1 MLVRLGVVACLFW
14 LHFAYATTL
23 KIINIVPFGSSSVK
37 ILFNQ
42 EVKKFKEVSLKN
54 FKSYLELEAILTIPK
69 KHYQFSKQSSIT
81 IAQFS
86 PKLARVVI
94 SHAPKMTYEVK
105 ILKDKL
111 YVSIVEKK
119 PLVRHQMA
127 PKPPKHHAL
136 KHPTP
141 KPAPKSIKKEAKEK
155 TPIKHAH
162 SKHAHSPLNER
173 SAKKEIPK
181 KEIPKK
187 EILKKEILKKE
198 ILKKEIPKKEI
209 LKKEI
214 PKKEILKKE
223 IPKKEIP
230 KKEILKKEI
239 LKKEILKKEI
249 LKKEIPKKEILK
261 KEIPKKEI
269 LKKEIPKKEIP
280 KKEILKKE
288 IPKKEILKKE
298 ILKKEILKKEIPKK
312 EILKKEIPK
321 KEAENESKNQVF
333 IAEKNDT
340 FIKTKRKKH
349 KKIVLDAGHGGKDCG
364 AMSANLVCEKD
375 IVLEVVKFLHKELKK
390 RGYSVLLTRD
400 KDIYIDLVG
409 RTELAN
415 RKSADLFIS
424 VHANSIPK
432 HSTSNAH
439 GIETYFLSTARSER
453 ARKVAEQENKD
464 DVNLMDYFSKSLLLN
479 SLNTQRLIVSNKLAI
494 DVQYGMLQSIRKNYP
509 DVVDGGVREG
519 PFWVLAGAL
528 MPSILIEIG
537 YNSHAIESKRIQ
549 SKPYQKILAKG
560 IADGIDSFFSKND

>member
-23 KIINIVPFGSSSVK
+23 KITNIVPFGSSSVK

-42 EVKKFKEVSLKN
+42 EIKKFKEVSLKN
-54 FKSYLELEAILTIPK
+54 FKSYLELEAVLTIPK
-69 KHYQFSKQSSIT
+69 KHYQFSKQSFIT

-86 PKLARVVI
+86 PKLVRVVI
-94 SHAPKMTYEVK
+94 GYAPKMTYEVK

-119 PLVRHQMA
+119 PLARHQMVL
-127 PKPPKHHAL
+127 KPPKHHAL
-136 KHPTP
+136 KHQAP

-162 SKHAHSPLNER
+162 SKHVHSPLNER

-181 KEIPKK
+181 KE
-187 EILKKEILKKE
+187 
-198 ILKKEIPKKEI
+198 
-209 LKKEI
+209 
-214 PKKEILKKE
+214 
-223 IPKKEIP
+223 
-230 KKEILKKEI
+230 
-239 LKKEILKKEI
+239 
-249 LKKEIPKKEILK
+249 
-261 KEIPKKEI
+261 
-269 LKKEIPKKEIP
+269 
-280 KKEILKKE
+280 
-288 IPKKEILKKE
+288 
-298 ILKKEILKKEIPKK
+298 
-312 EILKKEIPK
+312 
-321 KEAENESKNQVF
+321 AENESKNPIF

-464 DVNLMDYFSKSLLLN
+464 DVNLMDYFSKSLFLN

-494 DVQYGMLQSIRKNYP
+494 DVQYGMLQSVRKNYP

>member
-1 MLVRLGVVACLFW
+1 M
-14 LHFAYATTL
+14 HFAYATTL

-37 ILFNQ
+37 ISFNQ
-42 EVKKFKEVSLKN
+42 EIKKFKEVSLKN

-119 PLVRHQMA
+119 PLSRHQMA

-141 KPAPKSIKKEAKEK
+141 KPAPKSIKKEAKEIKEK
-155 TPIKHAH
+155 TPTKHAR
-162 SKHAHSPLNER
+162 SKHTHSQLNER

-187 EILKKEILKKE
+187 E
-198 ILKKEIPKKEI
+198 
-209 LKKEI
+209 
-214 PKKEILKKE
+214 
-223 IPKKEIP
+223 
-230 KKEILKKEI
+230 
-239 LKKEILKKEI
+239 
-249 LKKEIPKKEILK
+249 
-261 KEIPKKEI
+261 
-269 LKKEIPKKEIP
+269 
-280 KKEILKKE
+280 
-288 IPKKEILKKE
+288 
-298 ILKKEILKKEIPKK
+298 
-312 EILKKEIPK
+312 
-321 KEAENESKNQVF
+321 AENEGKNQVF
-333 IAEKNDT
+333 IAEKNDA

-400 KDIYIDLVG
+400 KDIYIDLVA

-415 RKSADLFIS
+415 KKSADLFIS

-432 HSTSNAH
+432 RSTSNAH

-464 DVNLMDYFSKSLLLN
+464 NVNLMDYFSKSLLLN

-494 DVQYGMLQSIRKNYP
+494 DVQYGMLQSVRKNYP

>member
-37 ILFNQ
+37 ISFNQ
-42 EVKKFKEVSLKN
+42 EIKKFKEVSLKN

-69 KHYQFSKQSSIT
+69 KHYQFSKQSFIT

-119 PLVRHQMA
+119 PLTRHQMVPKHQA

-136 KHPTP
+136 KHQAP
-141 KPAPKSIKKEAKEK
+141 KPAPKPIKKEAKEIKEK
-155 TPIKHAH
+155 TPTKHAQ
-162 SKHAHSPLNER
+162 SKHAHSQWNERSAKKEIPKKEIPTKHHALKHQAPKPAPKPIKKEAKEIKEKTPTKHAQSKHAHSQWNER

-187 EILKKEILKKE
+187 EI
-198 ILKKEIPKKEI
+198 
-209 LKKEI
+209 
-214 PKKEILKKE
+214 
-223 IPKKEIP
+223 
-230 KKEILKKEI
+230 
-239 LKKEILKKEI
+239 
-249 LKKEIPKKEILK
+249 
-261 KEIPKKEI
+261 
-269 LKKEIPKKEIP
+269 
-280 KKEILKKE
+280 
-288 IPKKEILKKE
+288 
-298 ILKKEILKKEIPKK
+298 
-312 EILKKEIPK
+312 PK
-321 KEAENESKNQVF
+321 KEAENEGKNQVF
-333 IAEKNDT
+333 IAEKNDA

-375 IVLEVVKFLHKELKK
+375 IVLEVVKFLHKELKR

-400 KDIYIDLVG
+400 KDIYIDLVA

-415 RKSADLFIS
+415 KKSADLFIS

-432 HSTSNAH
+432 RSTSNAH

-494 DVQYGMLQSIRKNYP
+494 DVQYGMLQSVRKNYP

>member
-37 ILFNQ
+37 ISFNQ
-42 EVKKFKEVSLKN
+42 EIKKFKEVSLKN
-54 FKSYLELEAILTIPK
+54 FKSYLELEAILTVPK
-69 KHYQFSKQSSIT
+69 KHYQFSKQSFIT
-81 IAQFS
+81 IAQFR

-119 PLVRHQMA
+119 PLIRHQMA

-141 KPAPKSIKKEAKEK
+141 KPAPKSIKKEAKEIKEK
-155 TPIKHAH
+155 TPTKHAR
-162 SKHAHSPLNER
+162 SKHAHSQLNER
-173 SAKKEIPK
+173 SA
-181 KEIPKK
+181 
-187 EILKKEILKKE
+187 
-198 ILKKEIPKKEI
+198 
-209 LKKEI
+209 
-214 PKKEILKKE
+214 
-223 IPKKEIP
+223 
-230 KKEILKKEI
+230 
-239 LKKEILKKEI
+239 
-249 LKKEIPKKEILK
+249 
-261 KEIPKKEI
+261 
-269 LKKEIPKKEIP
+269 
-280 KKEILKKE
+280 
-288 IPKKEILKKE
+288 
-298 ILKKEILKKEIPKK
+298 
-312 EILKKEIPK
+312 KKEIPK

-333 IAEKNDT
+333 IAEKNDA

-400 KDIYIDLVG
+400 KDIYIDLVA

-415 RKSADLFIS
+415 KKSADLFIS

-432 HSTSNAH
+432 RSTSNAH

-464 DVNLMDYFSKSLLLN
+464 NVNLMDYFSKSLLLN

>member
-1 MLVRLGVVACLFW
+1 MLVRLGVVTCLFW

-37 ILFNQ
+37 IVFNQ

-94 SHAPKMTYEVK
+94 SYAPKMTYEVK

-111 YVSIVEKK
+111 YVSVVEKK
-119 PLVRHQMA
+119 PLIRHKIA

-136 KHPTP
+136 KHQTPKPTP
-141 KPAPKSIKKEAKEK
+141 KPIKKEAKEAKEK

-173 SAKKEIPK
+173 ST
-181 KEIPKK
+181 
-187 EILKKEILKKE
+187 
-198 ILKKEIPKKEI
+198 
-209 LKKEI
+209 
-214 PKKEILKKE
+214 
-223 IPKKEIP
+223 
-230 KKEILKKEI
+230 
-239 LKKEILKKEI
+239 
-249 LKKEIPKKEILK
+249 
-261 KEIPKKEI
+261 
-269 LKKEIPKKEIP
+269 
-280 KKEILKKE
+280 
-288 IPKKEILKKE
+288 
-298 ILKKEILKKEIPKK
+298 
-312 EILKKEIPK
+312 KKEIPK

-494 DVQYGMLQSIRKNYP
+494 DVQYGMLQSVRKNYP

>member
-1 MLVRLGVVACLFW
+1 M
-14 LHFAYATTL
+14 HFAYATTL

-37 ILFNQ
+37 ISFNQ

-94 SHAPKMTYEVK
+94 SHAPKMTYEIK

-119 PLVRHQMA
+119 PLIRHQMA
-127 PKPPKHHAL
+127 PNPPKHHAL

-141 KPAPKSIKKEAKEK
+141 KPTPKSIKKEAKEK

-162 SKHAHSPLNER
+162 SKHAHSPLNKR
-173 SAKKEIPK
+173 SAKKEI
-181 KEIPKK
+181 
-187 EILKKEILKKE
+187 L
-198 ILKKEIPKKEI
+198 
-209 LKKEI
+209 
-214 PKKEILKKE
+214 
-223 IPKKEIP
+223 
-230 KKEILKKEI
+230 
-239 LKKEILKKEI
+239 
-249 LKKEIPKKEILK
+249 
-261 KEIPKKEI
+261 
-269 LKKEIPKKEIP
+269 
-280 KKEILKKE
+280 
-288 IPKKEILKKE
+288 
-298 ILKKEILKKEIPKK
+298 
-312 EILKKEIPK
+312 K

-400 KDIYIDLVG
+400 NDIYIDLVA

-415 RKSADLFIS
+415 KKSADLFIS

-432 HSTSNAH
+432 RSTSNAH

-494 DVQYGMLQSIRKNYP
+494 DVQYGMLQSVRKNYP

-537 YNSHAIESKRIQ
+537 YNSHAIESRRIQ

>member
-14 LHFAYATTL
+14 LHFACATTL

-37 ILFNQ
+37 ISFNQ
-42 EVKKFKEVSLKN
+42 EIKKFKEVSLKN

-136 KHPTP
+136 KHQALKHQVL
-141 KPAPKSIKKEAKEK
+141 KPAPKSIKKEAKEAK
-155 TPIKHAH
+155 EKMLTKHVH
-162 SKHAHSPLNER
+162 SKHVHSKHVHSQWNER
-173 SAKKEIPK
+173 SAKKEI
-181 KEIPKK
+181 
-187 EILKKEILKKE
+187 L
-198 ILKKEIPKKEI
+198 
-209 LKKEI
+209 
-214 PKKEILKKE
+214 
-223 IPKKEIP
+223 
-230 KKEILKKEI
+230 
-239 LKKEILKKEI
+239 
-249 LKKEIPKKEILK
+249 
-261 KEIPKKEI
+261 
-269 LKKEIPKKEIP
+269 
-280 KKEILKKE
+280 
-288 IPKKEILKKE
+288 
-298 ILKKEILKKEIPKK
+298 
-312 EILKKEIPK
+312 K
-321 KEAENESKNQVF
+321 KEAENEGKNQVF
-333 IAEKNDT
+333 IAEKNDA

-400 KDIYIDLVG
+400 KDIYIDLVA

-415 RKSADLFIS
+415 KKSADLFIS

-432 HSTSNAH
+432 RSTSNAH

-494 DVQYGMLQSIRKNYP
+494 DVQYGMLQSVRKNYP

>member
-14 LHFAYATTL
+14 LHFACATTL
-23 KIINIVPFGSSSVK
+23 KITNIVPFGSSSVK
-37 ILFNQ
+37 IVFNQ

-54 FKSYLELEAILTIPK
+54 FKSYLELEAVLTIPK
-69 KHYQFSKQSSIT
+69 KHYQFSKQSFIT

-86 PKLARVVI
+86 SKLVRVVI
-94 SHAPKMTYEVK
+94 GYAPKMTYEIK

-119 PLVRHQMA
+119 PLIRHQMT
-127 PKPPKHHAL
+127 PKPSKHHAL
-136 KHPTP
+136 KHTTPKPTP
-141 KPAPKSIKKEAKEK
+141 KPIKKEAKKSKETKEK
-155 TPIKHAH
+155 TPTKHAR

-173 SAKKEIPK
+173 SAKKEI
-181 KEIPKK
+181 
-187 EILKKEILKKE
+187 LKKEILKKE
-198 ILKKEIPKKEI
+198 IL
-209 LKKEI
+209 
-214 PKKEILKKE
+214 
-223 IPKKEIP
+223 
-230 KKEILKKEI
+230 
-239 LKKEILKKEI
+239 
-249 LKKEIPKKEILK
+249 
-261 KEIPKKEI
+261 
-269 LKKEIPKKEIP
+269 
-280 KKEILKKE
+280 
-288 IPKKEILKKE
+288 
-298 ILKKEILKKEIPKK
+298 
-312 EILKKEIPK
+312 K

-333 IAEKNDT
+333 IAEKNDA

-400 KDIYIDLVG
+400 KDIYIDLVA

-415 RKSADLFIS
+415 KKSADLFIS

>member
-14 LHFAYATTL
+14 LHFACATTL
-23 KIINIVPFGSSSVK
+23 KITNIVPFGSSSVK
-37 ILFNQ
+37 IVFNQ
-42 EVKKFKEVSLKN
+42 EIKKFKEVSLKN

-69 KHYQFSKQSSIT
+69 KHYQFSKQFFIT

-94 SHAPKMTYEVK
+94 GYAPKMTYEVK

-119 PLVRHQMA
+119 PLIRHQMA
-127 PKPPKHHAL
+127 LKPPKHHAL
-136 KHPTP
+136 KHTTP
-141 KPAPKSIKKEAKEK
+141 KPAPKPIKKEAKKSKETKEK
-155 TPIKHAH
+155 TPIKHAR

-181 KEIPKK
+181 KEI
-187 EILKKEILKKE
+187 L
-198 ILKKEIPKKEI
+198 
-209 LKKEI
+209 
-214 PKKEILKKE
+214 
-223 IPKKEIP
+223 
-230 KKEILKKEI
+230 
-239 LKKEILKKEI
+239 
-249 LKKEIPKKEILK
+249 
-261 KEIPKKEI
+261 
-269 LKKEIPKKEIP
+269 
-280 KKEILKKE
+280 
-288 IPKKEILKKE
+288 
-298 ILKKEILKKEIPKK
+298 
-312 EILKKEIPK
+312 K
-321 KEAENESKNQVF
+321 KEAENESKNPIF

-340 FIKTKRKKH
+340 LIKTKRKKH

-400 KDIYIDLVG
+400 KDIYIDLVA

-415 RKSADLFIS
+415 KKEADLFIS

-494 DVQYGMLQSIRKNYP
+494 DVQYGMLQSVRKNYP

>member
-37 ILFNQ
+37 ISFNQ
-42 EVKKFKEVSLKN
+42 EVKTFKEVSLKN

-69 KHYQFSKQSSIT
+69 KHYQFSKQFSIT

-119 PLVRHQMA
+119 PLTKHQMV
-127 PKPPKHHAL
+127 PKPLKHHAL

-141 KPAPKSIKKEAKEK
+141 KPTPKPIKKEAKEK
-155 TPIKHAH
+155 TLIKHAH
-162 SKHAHSPLNER
+162 SKHAHSQWNER

-187 EILKKEILKKE
+187 EI
-198 ILKKEIPKKEI
+198 
-209 LKKEI
+209 
-214 PKKEILKKE
+214 
-223 IPKKEIP
+223 PKKEIP
-230 KKEILKKEI
+230 
-239 LKKEILKKEI
+239 
-249 LKKEIPKKEILK
+249 
-261 KEIPKKEI
+261 
-269 LKKEIPKKEIP
+269 
-280 KKEILKKE
+280 
-288 IPKKEILKKE
+288 
-298 ILKKEILKKEIPKK
+298 
-312 EILKKEIPK
+312 KKEIPK

-333 IAEKNDT
+333 IAEKNDA

-400 KDIYIDLVG
+400 KDIYIDLVA

-415 RKSADLFIS
+415 KKSADLFIS

-432 HSTSNAH
+432 RSTSNAH

-464 DVNLMDYFSKSLLLN
+464 NVNLMDYFSKSLLLN

-494 DVQYGMLQSIRKNYP
+494 DVQYGMLQSVRKNYP

>member
-37 ILFNQ
+37 ISFNQ
-42 EVKKFKEVSLKN
+42 EIKKFKEVSLKN

-119 PLVRHQMA
+119 PLSRHQMT

-141 KPAPKSIKKEAKEK
+141 KPAPKSIKKEVKETKEK
-155 TPIKHAH
+155 TLTKHAH
-162 SKHAHSPLNER
+162 SKHTHSQLNER
-173 SAKKEIPK
+173 SA
-181 KEIPKK
+181 
-187 EILKKEILKKE
+187 
-198 ILKKEIPKKEI
+198 
-209 LKKEI
+209 
-214 PKKEILKKE
+214 
-223 IPKKEIP
+223 
-230 KKEILKKEI
+230 
-239 LKKEILKKEI
+239 
-249 LKKEIPKKEILK
+249 
-261 KEIPKKEI
+261 
-269 LKKEIPKKEIP
+269 
-280 KKEILKKE
+280 
-288 IPKKEILKKE
+288 
-298 ILKKEILKKEIPKK
+298 
-312 EILKKEIPK
+312 KKEIPK

-400 KDIYIDLVG
+400 KDIYIDLVA

-415 RKSADLFIS
+415 KKSADLFIS

-432 HSTSNAH
+432 RSTSNAH

-464 DVNLMDYFSKSLLLN
+464 NVNLMDYFSKSLLLN

>member
-14 LHFAYATTL
+14 LHFACATTL
-23 KIINIVPFGSSSVK
+23 KITNIVPFGSSSVK

-42 EVKKFKEVSLKN
+42 EIKKFKEVPLKN

-69 KHYQFSKQSSIT
+69 KHYQFSKQSFIT

-119 PLVRHQMA
+119 PLIRHQMA
-127 PKPPKHHAL
+127 LKPPKHHAL
-136 KHPTP
+136 KHTTP
-141 KPAPKSIKKEAKEK
+141 KPAPKPIKKEAKKSKDTKEK
-155 TPIKHAH
+155 TPTKHAH
-162 SKHAHSPLNER
+162 SKHVHSPLNER
-173 SAKKEIPK
+173 STKKEIPK

-187 EILKKEILKKE
+187 EI
-198 ILKKEIPKKEI
+198 P
-209 LKKEI
+209 
-214 PKKEILKKE
+214 KKE

-230 KKEILKKEI
+230 KKEI
-239 LKKEILKKEI
+239 
-249 LKKEIPKKEILK
+249 P
-261 KEIPKKEI
+261 
-269 LKKEIPKKEIP
+269 
-280 KKEILKKE
+280 
-288 IPKKEILKKE
+288 
-298 ILKKEILKKEIPKK
+298 
-312 EILKKEIPK
+312 KKEIPK

-400 KDIYIDLVG
+400 KDIYIDLVA

-415 RKSADLFIS
+415 KKSADLFIS

-479 SLNTQRLIVSNKLAI
+479 SLNTQRLIISNKLAI
-494 DVQYGMLQSIRKNYP
+494 DVQYGMLQSVRKNYP

>member
-1 MLVRLGVVACLFW
+1 M
-14 LHFAYATTL
+14 HFACATTL

-37 ILFNQ
+37 IVFNQ

-69 KHYQFSKQSSIT
+69 KHYQFSKQSFIT

-94 SHAPKMTYEVK
+94 SHAPKMTYEIK

-119 PLVRHQMA
+119 PLIRHQMVL
-127 PKPPKHHAL
+127 KPPKHHVL

-141 KPAPKSIKKEAKEK
+141 KPIKKEAKEAKEK
-155 TPIKHAH
+155 TPTKHAH
-162 SKHAHSPLNER
+162 SKHAHSQLNER

-187 EILKKEILKKE
+187 EI
-198 ILKKEIPKKEI
+198 
-209 LKKEI
+209 
-214 PKKEILKKE
+214 
-223 IPKKEIP
+223 PKKEIP
-230 KKEILKKEI
+230 
-239 LKKEILKKEI
+239 
-249 LKKEIPKKEILK
+249 
-261 KEIPKKEI
+261 
-269 LKKEIPKKEIP
+269 
-280 KKEILKKE
+280 
-288 IPKKEILKKE
+288 
-298 ILKKEILKKEIPKK
+298 
-312 EILKKEIPK
+312 KKEIPK

-400 KDIYIDLVG
+400 KDIYIDLVA

-415 RKSADLFIS
+415 KKSADLFIS

>member
-1 MLVRLGVVACLFW
+1 MRLGVVACLFW

-37 ILFNQ
+37 ISFNQ
-42 EVKKFKEVSLKN
+42 EIKKFKEVSLKN

-119 PLVRHQMA
+119 PLTRHQMA
-127 PKPPKHHAL
+127 PKPPKHRTLKHQTPHHAL
-136 KHPTP
+136 KHQTP
-141 KPAPKSIKKEAKEK
+141 KPAPKSIKKEVKEVKEK
-155 TPIKHAH
+155 TPTKHAR
-162 SKHAHSPLNER
+162 SKHAHSQLNER
-173 SAKKEIPK
+173 SA
-181 KEIPKK
+181 
-187 EILKKEILKKE
+187 
-198 ILKKEIPKKEI
+198 
-209 LKKEI
+209 
-214 PKKEILKKE
+214 
-223 IPKKEIP
+223 
-230 KKEILKKEI
+230 
-239 LKKEILKKEI
+239 
-249 LKKEIPKKEILK
+249 
-261 KEIPKKEI
+261 
-269 LKKEIPKKEIP
+269 
-280 KKEILKKE
+280 
-288 IPKKEILKKE
+288 
-298 ILKKEILKKEIPKK
+298 
-312 EILKKEIPK
+312 KKEIPK

-333 IAEKNDT
+333 IAEKNDA

-400 KDIYIDLVG
+400 KDIYIDLVA

-432 HSTSNAH
+432 RSTSNAH

-464 DVNLMDYFSKSLLLN
+464 NVNLMDYFSKSLLLN

>member
-14 LHFAYATTL
+14 LHYAYATTL
-23 KIINIVPFGSSSVK
+23 KITNIVPFGSSSVK
-37 ILFNQ
+37 MVFNQ

-69 KHYQFSKQSSIT
+69 KHYQFSKQSFIT

-94 SHAPKMTYEVK
+94 GYAPKMTYEVK

-119 PLVRHQMA
+119 PLIRHQMVL
-127 PKPPKHHAL
+127 KPPKHHAL
-136 KHPTP
+136 KHTTPKPTP
-141 KPAPKSIKKEAKEK
+141 KPIKKEAKKSQEAKEK
-155 TPIKHAH
+155 TPIKHAR

-173 SAKKEIPK
+173 SA
-181 KEIPKK
+181 
-187 EILKKEILKKE
+187 
-198 ILKKEIPKKEI
+198 
-209 LKKEI
+209 
-214 PKKEILKKE
+214 
-223 IPKKEIP
+223 
-230 KKEILKKEI
+230 
-239 LKKEILKKEI
+239 
-249 LKKEIPKKEILK
+249 
-261 KEIPKKEI
+261 
-269 LKKEIPKKEIP
+269 
-280 KKEILKKE
+280 
-288 IPKKEILKKE
+288 
-298 ILKKEILKKEIPKK
+298 
-312 EILKKEIPK
+312 KKEIPK

-400 KDIYIDLVG
+400 KDIYIDLVA

-415 RKSADLFIS
+415 KKSADLFIS

-432 HSTSNAH
+432 RSTSNAH

-494 DVQYGMLQSIRKNYP
+494 DVQYGMLQSVRKNYP

-549 SKPYQKILAKG
+549 SKPYQKILAEG

>member
-1 MLVRLGVVACLFW
+1 M
-14 LHFAYATTL
+14 HFAYATTL

-94 SHAPKMTYEVK
+94 GYAPKMTYEIK

-111 YVSIVEKK
+111 YISIVEKK
-119 PLVRHQMA
+119 PLIRHQMA
-127 PKPPKHHAL
+127 LKPPKHHAL
-136 KHPTP
+136 KHQTP
-141 KPAPKSIKKEAKEK
+141 KPVPKSIKKEAKKSKETKEK
-155 TPIKHAH
+155 TPIKHVH

-181 KEIPKK
+181 KEIP
-187 EILKKEILKKE
+187 
-198 ILKKEIPKKEI
+198 
-209 LKKEI
+209 
-214 PKKEILKKE
+214 
-223 IPKKEIP
+223 
-230 KKEILKKEI
+230 
-239 LKKEILKKEI
+239 
-249 LKKEIPKKEILK
+249 
-261 KEIPKKEI
+261 
-269 LKKEIPKKEIP
+269 
-280 KKEILKKE
+280 
-288 IPKKEILKKE
+288 
-298 ILKKEILKKEIPKK
+298 
-312 EILKKEIPK
+312 KKEIPK

-400 KDIYIDLVG
+400 KDIYIDLVA

-537 YNSHAIESKRIQ
+537 YNSHAIESRRIQ

>member
-14 LHFAYATTL
+14 LHYAYATTL
-23 KIINIVPFGSSSVK
+23 KITNIVPFGSSSVR
-37 ILFNQ
+37 ISFNQ
-42 EVKKFKEVSLKN
+42 EIKKFKEVSLKN

-69 KHYQFSKQSSIT
+69 KHYQFSKQSFIT

-94 SHAPKMTYEVK
+94 GYAPKMTYEVK

-111 YVSIVEKK
+111 YISIVEKK
-119 PLVRHQMA
+119 PLARHQIT

-136 KHPTP
+136 KHQTPKPTP
-141 KPAPKSIKKEAKEK
+141 KPIKKEAKEK
-155 TPIKHAH
+155 TTKHAH

-181 KEIPKK
+181 KE
-187 EILKKEILKKE
+187 
-198 ILKKEIPKKEI
+198 
-209 LKKEI
+209 
-214 PKKEILKKE
+214 
-223 IPKKEIP
+223 
-230 KKEILKKEI
+230 
-239 LKKEILKKEI
+239 
-249 LKKEIPKKEILK
+249 
-261 KEIPKKEI
+261 
-269 LKKEIPKKEIP
+269 
-280 KKEILKKE
+280 
-288 IPKKEILKKE
+288 
-298 ILKKEILKKEIPKK
+298 
-312 EILKKEIPK
+312 
-321 KEAENESKNQVF
+321 AENESKNQIF

-340 FIKTKRKKH
+340 WIKTKRKKH

-400 KDIYIDLVG
+400 KDIYIDLVA

-415 RKSADLFIS
+415 KKSADLFIS

-432 HSTSNAH
+432 RSTSNAH

-464 DVNLMDYFSKSLLLN
+464 DVNLMDYFSKSLFLN

-494 DVQYGMLQSIRKNYP
+494 DVQYGMLQSVRKNYP

>member
-94 SHAPKMTYEVK
+94 SHAPKMTYEIK

-119 PLVRHQMA
+119 PLIRHQMA

-136 KHPTP
+136 KHQTP

-155 TPIKHAH
+155 TPIKHMR

-187 EILKKEILKKE
+187 E
-198 ILKKEIPKKEI
+198 
-209 LKKEI
+209 
-214 PKKEILKKE
+214 
-223 IPKKEIP
+223 
-230 KKEILKKEI
+230 
-239 LKKEILKKEI
+239 
-249 LKKEIPKKEILK
+249 
-261 KEIPKKEI
+261 
-269 LKKEIPKKEIP
+269 
-280 KKEILKKE
+280 
-288 IPKKEILKKE
+288 
-298 ILKKEILKKEIPKK
+298 
-312 EILKKEIPK
+312 
-321 KEAENESKNQVF
+321 AENESKNQVF
-333 IAEKNDT
+333 IAEKNDA
-340 FIKTKRKKH
+340 FSKTKRKKH

-415 RKSADLFIS
+415 KKSADLFIS
-424 VHANSIPK
+424 VHANSVPK
-432 HSTSNAH
+432 RSTSNAH

-494 DVQYGMLQSIRKNYP
+494 DVQYGMLQSVRKNYP

>member
-23 KIINIVPFGSSSVK
+23 KITNIVPFGSSSVK
-37 ILFNQ
+37 MVFNQ

-94 SHAPKMTYEVK
+94 GYAPKMTYEVK

-119 PLVRHQMA
+119 PLTRHQMT

-136 KHPTP
+136 KHTTPKPTP
-141 KPAPKSIKKEAKEK
+141 KPIKKEAKKVKEK
-155 TPIKHAH
+155 TPTKHAH

-181 KEIPKK
+181 KEAK
-187 EILKKEILKKE
+187 
-198 ILKKEIPKKEI
+198 
-209 LKKEI
+209 
-214 PKKEILKKE
+214 
-223 IPKKEIP
+223 
-230 KKEILKKEI
+230 
-239 LKKEILKKEI
+239 
-249 LKKEIPKKEILK
+249 
-261 KEIPKKEI
+261 
-269 LKKEIPKKEIP
+269 
-280 KKEILKKE
+280 
-288 IPKKEILKKE
+288 
-298 ILKKEILKKEIPKK
+298 
-312 EILKKEIPK
+312 
-321 KEAENESKNQVF
+321 NEGKNQVF
-333 IAEKNDT
+333 IAEKNDA
-340 FIKTKRKKH
+340 FSKTKRKKH

>member
-14 LHFAYATTL
+14 LHYAYATTL
-23 KIINIVPFGSSSVK
+23 KITNIVPFGSSSVK
-37 ILFNQ
+37 MVFNQ
-42 EVKKFKEVSLKN
+42 EIKKFKEVPLKN

-69 KHYQFSKQSSIT
+69 KHYQFSKQSFIT

-94 SHAPKMTYEVK
+94 GYDPKMTYEVK

-111 YVSIVEKK
+111 YVSIMEKK
-119 PLVRHQMA
+119 PLIKHQMT

-136 KHPTP
+136 KHQTLKPTP
-141 KPAPKSIKKEAKEK
+141 KPIKKEAKKTKEK
-155 TPIKHAH
+155 TSTKHAY

-181 KEIPKK
+181 KE
-187 EILKKEILKKE
+187 
-198 ILKKEIPKKEI
+198 
-209 LKKEI
+209 
-214 PKKEILKKE
+214 
-223 IPKKEIP
+223 
-230 KKEILKKEI
+230 
-239 LKKEILKKEI
+239 
-249 LKKEIPKKEILK
+249 
-261 KEIPKKEI
+261 
-269 LKKEIPKKEIP
+269 
-280 KKEILKKE
+280 
-288 IPKKEILKKE
+288 
-298 ILKKEILKKEIPKK
+298 
-312 EILKKEIPK
+312 
-321 KEAENESKNQVF
+321 AENESKNQIF

-340 FIKTKRKKH
+340 WIKTKRKKH

-400 KDIYIDLVG
+400 KDIYIDLVA

-415 RKSADLFIS
+415 KKSADLFIS

-432 HSTSNAH
+432 RSTSNAH

-464 DVNLMDYFSKSLLLN
+464 DVNLMDYFSKSLFLN

-494 DVQYGMLQSIRKNYP
+494 DVQYGMLQSVRKNYP

>member
-1 MLVRLGVVACLFW
+1 MRLGVVACLFW
-14 LHFAYATTL
+14 LHFACATTL

-37 ILFNQ
+37 ISFNQ
-42 EVKKFKEVSLKN
+42 EIKKFKEVSLKN

-86 PKLARVVI
+86 PKLVRVVI
-94 SHAPKMTYEVK
+94 SHAHKMTYEVK

-119 PLVRHQMA
+119 PLIRHQMA
-127 PKPPKHHAL
+127 PKPPKHRTLKHQTPHHAL

-141 KPAPKSIKKEAKEK
+141 KPAPKSIKKEAKEVKEK
-155 TPIKHAH
+155 TPTKHAH
-162 SKHAHSPLNER
+162 SKHVHSQWNER
-173 SAKKEIPK
+173 GAKKEIPK

-187 EILKKEILKKE
+187 E
-198 ILKKEIPKKEI
+198 
-209 LKKEI
+209 
-214 PKKEILKKE
+214 
-223 IPKKEIP
+223 
-230 KKEILKKEI
+230 
-239 LKKEILKKEI
+239 
-249 LKKEIPKKEILK
+249 
-261 KEIPKKEI
+261 
-269 LKKEIPKKEIP
+269 
-280 KKEILKKE
+280 
-288 IPKKEILKKE
+288 
-298 ILKKEILKKEIPKK
+298 
-312 EILKKEIPK
+312 
-321 KEAENESKNQVF
+321 AENENKNQVF
-333 IAEKNDT
+333 IAEKNDA

-400 KDIYIDLVG
+400 KDIYIDLVA

-415 RKSADLFIS
+415 KKSADLFIS

-432 HSTSNAH
+432 RSTSNAH

-464 DVNLMDYFSKSLLLN
+464 NVNLMDYFSKSLLLN

>member
-37 ILFNQ
+37 IVFNQ

-141 KPAPKSIKKEAKEK
+141 KPTPKSIKKEAKEAKEK
-155 TPIKHAH
+155 TLIKHAR
-162 SKHAHSPLNER
+162 SKHARSPLNER
-173 SAKKEIPK
+173 SAKKEI
-181 KEIPKK
+181 
-187 EILKKEILKKE
+187 L
-198 ILKKEIPKKEI
+198 
-209 LKKEI
+209 
-214 PKKEILKKE
+214 
-223 IPKKEIP
+223 
-230 KKEILKKEI
+230 
-239 LKKEILKKEI
+239 
-249 LKKEIPKKEILK
+249 
-261 KEIPKKEI
+261 
-269 LKKEIPKKEIP
+269 
-280 KKEILKKE
+280 
-288 IPKKEILKKE
+288 
-298 ILKKEILKKEIPKK
+298 
-312 EILKKEIPK
+312 K

-333 IAEKNDT
+333 IAEKNDA

-400 KDIYIDLVG
+400 KDIYIDLVA

-537 YNSHAIESKRIQ
+537 YNSHAIESRRIQ

>member
-14 LHFAYATTL
+14 LHFACATTL
-23 KIINIVPFGSSSVK
+23 KITSIVPFGSSSVK
-37 ILFNQ
+37 MVFNQ
-42 EVKKFKEVSLKN
+42 EIKKFKEVSLKN
-54 FKSYLELEAILTIPK
+54 FKSYLELEAVLTIPK
-69 KHYQFSKQSSIT
+69 KHYQFSKQSFIA

-94 SHAPKMTYEVK
+94 GYAPKMTYEVK

-111 YVSIVEKK
+111 YISIVEKK
-119 PLVRHQMA
+119 PLIRHQIT

-136 KHPTP
+136 KHTTPKPTP
-141 KPAPKSIKKEAKEK
+141 KPIKKEAKKSQEAKEK
-155 TPIKHAH
+155 TPIKHAR

-181 KEIPKK
+181 KE
-187 EILKKEILKKE
+187 
-198 ILKKEIPKKEI
+198 
-209 LKKEI
+209 
-214 PKKEILKKE
+214 
-223 IPKKEIP
+223 
-230 KKEILKKEI
+230 
-239 LKKEILKKEI
+239 
-249 LKKEIPKKEILK
+249 
-261 KEIPKKEI
+261 
-269 LKKEIPKKEIP
+269 
-280 KKEILKKE
+280 
-288 IPKKEILKKE
+288 
-298 ILKKEILKKEIPKK
+298 
-312 EILKKEIPK
+312 
-321 KEAENESKNQVF
+321 AENESKNQIF

-340 FIKTKRKKH
+340 WIKTKRKKH

-400 KDIYIDLVG
+400 KDIYIDLVA

-415 RKSADLFIS
+415 KKGADLFIS

-432 HSTSNAH
+432 RSTSNAH

-464 DVNLMDYFSKSLLLN
+464 DVNLMDYFSKSLFLN

>member
-23 KIINIVPFGSSSVK
+23 KITNIVPFGSSSVK
-37 ILFNQ
+37 ISFNQ
-42 EVKKFKEVSLKN
+42 EIKKFKEVSLKN

-119 PLVRHQMA
+119 PLTRHQMA

-141 KPAPKSIKKEAKEK
+141 KPAPKSIKKEAEEIKEK
-155 TPIKHAH
+155 TPTKHAR
-162 SKHAHSPLNER
+162 SKHTHSQWNER
-173 SAKKEIPK
+173 SA
-181 KEIPKK
+181 
-187 EILKKEILKKE
+187 
-198 ILKKEIPKKEI
+198 
-209 LKKEI
+209 
-214 PKKEILKKE
+214 
-223 IPKKEIP
+223 
-230 KKEILKKEI
+230 
-239 LKKEILKKEI
+239 
-249 LKKEIPKKEILK
+249 
-261 KEIPKKEI
+261 
-269 LKKEIPKKEIP
+269 
-280 KKEILKKE
+280 
-288 IPKKEILKKE
+288 
-298 ILKKEILKKEIPKK
+298 
-312 EILKKEIPK
+312 KKEIPK

-400 KDIYIDLVG
+400 KDIYIDLVA

-415 RKSADLFIS
+415 KKSADLFIS

-432 HSTSNAH
+432 RSTSNAH

-464 DVNLMDYFSKSLLLN
+464 NVNLMDYFSKSLLLN

>member
-1 MLVRLGVVACLFW
+1 M
-14 LHFAYATTL
+14 HFACATTL

-37 ILFNQ
+37 ISFNQ
-42 EVKKFKEVSLKN
+42 EIKKFKEVSLKN

-69 KHYQFSKQSSIT
+69 KHYQFSRQSSIT

-119 PLVRHQMA
+119 PLIRHQMA

-141 KPAPKSIKKEAKEK
+141 KLAPKPIKKEAKEIKEAKEK
-155 TPIKHAH
+155 TPTKHAR
-162 SKHAHSPLNER
+162 SKHAHSQLNER
-173 SAKKEIPK
+173 SAKKEI
-181 KEIPKK
+181 
-187 EILKKEILKKE
+187 L
-198 ILKKEIPKKEI
+198 
-209 LKKEI
+209 
-214 PKKEILKKE
+214 
-223 IPKKEIP
+223 
-230 KKEILKKEI
+230 
-239 LKKEILKKEI
+239 
-249 LKKEIPKKEILK
+249 
-261 KEIPKKEI
+261 
-269 LKKEIPKKEIP
+269 
-280 KKEILKKE
+280 
-288 IPKKEILKKE
+288 
-298 ILKKEILKKEIPKK
+298 
-312 EILKKEIPK
+312 K
-321 KEAENESKNQVF
+321 KEAENEGKNQVF
-333 IAEKNDT
+333 IAEKNDAS
-340 FIKTKRKKH
+340 IKTKRKKH

-400 KDIYIDLVG
+400 KDIYIDLVA

-415 RKSADLFIS
+415 KKSADLFIS

-432 HSTSNAH
+432 RSTSNAH

-464 DVNLMDYFSKSLLLN
+464 NVNLMDYFSKSLLLN

>member
-37 ILFNQ
+37 ISFNQ
-42 EVKKFKEVSLKN
+42 EIKKFKEVSLKN

-94 SHAPKMTYEVK
+94 GYAPKMTYEVK

-119 PLVRHQMA
+119 PLIRHQMA

-136 KHPTP
+136 KHQAP
-141 KPAPKSIKKEAKEK
+141 KPSPKSIKKEAKEK
-155 TPIKHAH
+155 TPTKHAR
-162 SKHAHSPLNER
+162 SKHTHSQWNER

-187 EILKKEILKKE
+187 EI
-198 ILKKEIPKKEI
+198 P
-209 LKKEI
+209 
-214 PKKEILKKE
+214 
-223 IPKKEIP
+223 
-230 KKEILKKEI
+230 
-239 LKKEILKKEI
+239 
-249 LKKEIPKKEILK
+249 
-261 KEIPKKEI
+261 
-269 LKKEIPKKEIP
+269 
-280 KKEILKKE
+280 
-288 IPKKEILKKE
+288 
-298 ILKKEILKKEIPKK
+298 
-312 EILKKEIPK
+312 KKEIPK

-333 IAEKNDT
+333 IAEKNDAS
-340 FIKTKRKKH
+340 IKTKRKKH

-415 RKSADLFIS
+415 KKSADLFIS

-432 HSTSNAH
+432 RSTSNAH

-494 DVQYGMLQSIRKNYP
+494 DVQYGMLQSVRKNYP

>member
-1 MLVRLGVVACLFW
+1 M
-14 LHFAYATTL
+14 HFAYATTL
-23 KIINIVPFGSSSVK
+23 KITNIVPFGSSSVK
-37 ILFNQ
+37 ISFNQ
-42 EVKKFKEVSLKN
+42 EIKKFKEVSLKN

-119 PLVRHQMA
+119 PLVRHQMV
-127 PKPPKHHAL
+127 PKPPKHRTL

-155 TPIKHAH
+155 TPTKHAR
-162 SKHAHSPLNER
+162 SKHTHSQLNER
-173 SAKKEIPK
+173 SA
-181 KEIPKK
+181 
-187 EILKKEILKKE
+187 
-198 ILKKEIPKKEI
+198 
-209 LKKEI
+209 
-214 PKKEILKKE
+214 
-223 IPKKEIP
+223 
-230 KKEILKKEI
+230 
-239 LKKEILKKEI
+239 
-249 LKKEIPKKEILK
+249 
-261 KEIPKKEI
+261 
-269 LKKEIPKKEIP
+269 
-280 KKEILKKE
+280 
-288 IPKKEILKKE
+288 
-298 ILKKEILKKEIPKK
+298 
-312 EILKKEIPK
+312 KKEIPK

-333 IAEKNDT
+333 IAEKNDV

-400 KDIYIDLVG
+400 KDIYIDLVA

-415 RKSADLFIS
+415 KKSADLFIS

-432 HSTSNAH
+432 RSTSNAH

-494 DVQYGMLQSIRKNYP
+494 DVQYGMLQSVRKNYP

>member
-1 MLVRLGVVACLFW
+1 MV
-14 LHFAYATTL
+14 
-23 KIINIVPFGSSSVK
+23 
-37 ILFNQ
+37 FNQ
-42 EVKKFKEVSLKN
+42 EIKKFKEVPLKN
-54 FKSYLELEAILTIPK
+54 FKSYLELEAVLTIPK
-69 KHYQFSKQSSIT
+69 KHYQFSKQSFIT

-94 SHAPKMTYEVK
+94 GYDPKMTYEVK

-111 YVSIVEKK
+111 YVSIMEKK
-119 PLVRHQMA
+119 PLIRHQMTL
-127 PKPPKHHAL
+127 KPPKHHAL
-136 KHPTP
+136 KHQTPKPTP
-141 KPAPKSIKKEAKEK
+141 KPIKKEAKKTKEK
-155 TPIKHAH
+155 TPNKHVH

-181 KEIPKK
+181 KE
-187 EILKKEILKKE
+187 
-198 ILKKEIPKKEI
+198 
-209 LKKEI
+209 
-214 PKKEILKKE
+214 
-223 IPKKEIP
+223 
-230 KKEILKKEI
+230 
-239 LKKEILKKEI
+239 
-249 LKKEIPKKEILK
+249 
-261 KEIPKKEI
+261 
-269 LKKEIPKKEIP
+269 
-280 KKEILKKE
+280 
-288 IPKKEILKKE
+288 
-298 ILKKEILKKEIPKK
+298 
-312 EILKKEIPK
+312 
-321 KEAENESKNQVF
+321 AENENKNPIF
-333 IAEKNDT
+333 IIEKNDT
-340 FIKTKRKKH
+340 WIKTKRKKH

-400 KDIYIDLVG
+400 KDIYIDLVA

-415 RKSADLFIS
+415 KKSADLFIS

-432 HSTSNAH
+432 RSTSNAH

-464 DVNLMDYFSKSLLLN
+464 DVNLMDYFSKSLFLN

-494 DVQYGMLQSIRKNYP
+494 DVQYGMLQSVRKNYP

>member
-23 KIINIVPFGSSSVK
+23 KITNIVPFGSSSVK

-42 EVKKFKEVSLKN
+42 EIKKFKEVSLKN

-69 KHYQFSKQSSIT
+69 KHYQFSKQSFIT

-86 PKLARVVI
+86 PKLVRVVI
-94 SHAPKMTYEVK
+94 GYAPKMTYEIK

-119 PLVRHQMA
+119 PLARHQMV

-136 KHPTP
+136 KHTTPKPTP
-141 KPAPKSIKKEAKEK
+141 KPIKKEAKKSQETKEK
-155 TPIKHAH
+155 TLIKHAH

-181 KEIPKK
+181 KE
-187 EILKKEILKKE
+187 
-198 ILKKEIPKKEI
+198 
-209 LKKEI
+209 
-214 PKKEILKKE
+214 
-223 IPKKEIP
+223 
-230 KKEILKKEI
+230 
-239 LKKEILKKEI
+239 
-249 LKKEIPKKEILK
+249 
-261 KEIPKKEI
+261 
-269 LKKEIPKKEIP
+269 
-280 KKEILKKE
+280 
-288 IPKKEILKKE
+288 
-298 ILKKEILKKEIPKK
+298 
-312 EILKKEIPK
+312 
-321 KEAENESKNQVF
+321 AENEGKNQVF
-333 IAEKNDT
+333 IAEKNET
-340 FIKTKRKKH
+340 LIKTKRKKH

>member
-42 EVKKFKEVSLKN
+42 EVKKFKEVPLKN
-54 FKSYLELEAILTIPK
+54 FKSYLELEAVLTIPK
-69 KHYQFSKQSSIT
+69 KHYQFSKQSFIT

-94 SHAPKMTYEVK
+94 GYAPKMTYEIK

-119 PLVRHQMA
+119 PLIRHQMVL
-127 PKPPKHHAL
+127 KPPKHHAL
-136 KHPTP
+136 KHTTPKPTP
-141 KPAPKSIKKEAKEK
+141 KPIKKEAKKSKDTKEK
-155 TPIKHAH
+155 TPTKHAH
-162 SKHAHSPLNER
+162 SKHTHSPLNER

-181 KEIPKK
+181 KE
-187 EILKKEILKKE
+187 
-198 ILKKEIPKKEI
+198 
-209 LKKEI
+209 
-214 PKKEILKKE
+214 
-223 IPKKEIP
+223 
-230 KKEILKKEI
+230 
-239 LKKEILKKEI
+239 
-249 LKKEIPKKEILK
+249 
-261 KEIPKKEI
+261 
-269 LKKEIPKKEIP
+269 
-280 KKEILKKE
+280 
-288 IPKKEILKKE
+288 
-298 ILKKEILKKEIPKK
+298 
-312 EILKKEIPK
+312 
-321 KEAENESKNQVF
+321 AENEGKNPIF

-364 AMSANLVCEKD
+364 AMSTNLVCEKD

-400 KDIYIDLVG
+400 KDIYIDLVA

-494 DVQYGMLQSIRKNYP
+494 DVQYGMLQSVRKNYP

>member
-37 ILFNQ
+37 ISFNQ

-54 FKSYLELEAILTIPK
+54 FKSYLELEAVLTIPK
-69 KHYQFSKQSSIT
+69 KHYQFSKQLSIT

-94 SHAPKMTYEVK
+94 SYAPKMTYEVK

-119 PLVRHQMA
+119 PLIRHQMVL
-127 PKPPKHHAL
+127 KPPKHHAL
-136 KHPTP
+136 KHQVPKPTP
-141 KPAPKSIKKEAKEK
+141 KPIKKEAKKSKNTKEK
-155 TPIKHAH
+155 TPIKHAR

-173 SAKKEIPK
+173 SA
-181 KEIPKK
+181 
-187 EILKKEILKKE
+187 
-198 ILKKEIPKKEI
+198 
-209 LKKEI
+209 
-214 PKKEILKKE
+214 
-223 IPKKEIP
+223 

-249 LKKEIPKKEILK
+249 LKKEIL
-261 KEIPKKEI
+261 
-269 LKKEIPKKEIP
+269 
-280 KKEILKKE
+280 
-288 IPKKEILKKE
+288 KKEILKKE
-298 ILKKEILKKEIPKK
+298 ILKKEIL
-312 EILKKEIPK
+312 K

-400 KDIYIDLVG
+400 KDIYIDLVA

>member
-1 MLVRLGVVACLFW
+1 M
-14 LHFAYATTL
+14 HFAYATTL

-37 ILFNQ
+37 ISFNQ
-42 EVKKFKEVSLKN
+42 EIKKFKEVSLKN
-54 FKSYLELEAILTIPK
+54 FKSYLELEAILTISK

-86 PKLARVVI
+86 PRLARVVI

-119 PLVRHQMA
+119 PLTRHQIA

-141 KPAPKSIKKEAKEK
+141 KLAPKPIKKEAKEIKEAKEK
-155 TPIKHAH
+155 TPTKHAR
-162 SKHAHSPLNER
+162 SKHVHSQLNER
-173 SAKKEIPK
+173 SAKKEI
-181 KEIPKK
+181 
-187 EILKKEILKKE
+187 L
-198 ILKKEIPKKEI
+198 
-209 LKKEI
+209 
-214 PKKEILKKE
+214 
-223 IPKKEIP
+223 
-230 KKEILKKEI
+230 
-239 LKKEILKKEI
+239 
-249 LKKEIPKKEILK
+249 
-261 KEIPKKEI
+261 
-269 LKKEIPKKEIP
+269 
-280 KKEILKKE
+280 
-288 IPKKEILKKE
+288 
-298 ILKKEILKKEIPKK
+298 
-312 EILKKEIPK
+312 K
-321 KEAENESKNQVF
+321 KEAENEGKNQVF
-333 IAEKNDT
+333 IAEKNDAS
-340 FIKTKRKKH
+340 IKTKRKKH

-400 KDIYIDLVG
+400 KDIYIDLVA

-415 RKSADLFIS
+415 KKSADLFIS

-432 HSTSNAH
+432 RSTSNAH

-464 DVNLMDYFSKSLLLN
+464 NVNLMDYFSKSLLLN

>member
-23 KIINIVPFGSSSVK
+23 KIISIVPFGSSSVK

-94 SHAPKMTYEVK
+94 SHAPKMTYEIK

-136 KHPTP
+136 KHQTP
-141 KPAPKSIKKEAKEK
+141 KPAPKPIKKEAKEAKEK

-187 EILKKEILKKE
+187 EI
-198 ILKKEIPKKEI
+198 
-209 LKKEI
+209 
-214 PKKEILKKE
+214 
-223 IPKKEIP
+223 PKKEIP
-230 KKEILKKEI
+230 
-239 LKKEILKKEI
+239 
-249 LKKEIPKKEILK
+249 
-261 KEIPKKEI
+261 
-269 LKKEIPKKEIP
+269 
-280 KKEILKKE
+280 
-288 IPKKEILKKE
+288 
-298 ILKKEILKKEIPKK
+298 
-312 EILKKEIPK
+312 KKEIPK

-333 IAEKNDT
+333 IAEKNDA
-340 FIKTKRKKH
+340 FSKTKRKKH

-415 RKSADLFIS
+415 KKSADLFIS

-432 HSTSNAH
+432 RSTSNAH

-560 IADGIDSFFSKND
+560 IADGIDSFFSKNN

>member
-1 MLVRLGVVACLFW
+1 MRLGVVACLLW
-14 LHFAYATTL
+14 LHFACATTL
-23 KIINIVPFGSSSVK
+23 KITNIVPFGSSSVK

-42 EVKKFKEVSLKN
+42 EVKKFKEVPLKN
-54 FKSYLELEAILTIPK
+54 FKSYLELEAVLTIPK
-69 KHYQFSKQSSIT
+69 KHYQFSKQSFIT

-94 SHAPKMTYEVK
+94 GYAPKMTYEIK

-119 PLVRHQMA
+119 PLIRHQMVL
-127 PKPPKHHAL
+127 KPPKHHAL
-136 KHPTP
+136 KHTTPKPTP
-141 KPAPKSIKKEAKEK
+141 KPIKKEAKKSQEAKEK
-155 TPIKHAH
+155 TPIKHAR

-187 EILKKEILKKE
+187 E
-198 ILKKEIPKKEI
+198 
-209 LKKEI
+209 
-214 PKKEILKKE
+214 
-223 IPKKEIP
+223 
-230 KKEILKKEI
+230 
-239 LKKEILKKEI
+239 
-249 LKKEIPKKEILK
+249 
-261 KEIPKKEI
+261 
-269 LKKEIPKKEIP
+269 
-280 KKEILKKE
+280 
-288 IPKKEILKKE
+288 
-298 ILKKEILKKEIPKK
+298 
-312 EILKKEIPK
+312 
-321 KEAENESKNQVF
+321 AENESKNQIF

-340 FIKTKRKKH
+340 FIKTKHKKH

-400 KDIYIDLVG
+400 KDIYIDLVA

-415 RKSADLFIS
+415 KKSADLFIS

-494 DVQYGMLQSIRKNYP
+494 DVQYGMLQSVRKNYP

>member
-1 MLVRLGVVACLFW
+1 MV
-14 LHFAYATTL
+14 
-23 KIINIVPFGSSSVK
+23 
-37 ILFNQ
+37 FNQ

-69 KHYQFSKQSSIT
+69 KHYQFSKQSFIT

-86 PKLARVVI
+86 PKLVRVVI
-94 SHAPKMTYEVK
+94 GYAPKMTYEVK

-119 PLVRHQMA
+119 PLIRHQMA
-127 PKPPKHHAL
+127 LKPPKHHAL
-136 KHPTP
+136 KHTTP
-141 KPAPKSIKKEAKEK
+141 KPAHKPIKKEAKKVKEK
-155 TPIKHAH
+155 TPTKHAH
-162 SKHAHSPLNER
+162 SKHTHSPLNER
-173 SAKKEIPK
+173 STKKEIP
-181 KEIPKK
+181 
-187 EILKKEILKKE
+187 
-198 ILKKEIPKKEI
+198 
-209 LKKEI
+209 
-214 PKKEILKKE
+214 
-223 IPKKEIP
+223 
-230 KKEILKKEI
+230 
-239 LKKEILKKEI
+239 
-249 LKKEIPKKEILK
+249 
-261 KEIPKKEI
+261 
-269 LKKEIPKKEIP
+269 
-280 KKEILKKE
+280 
-288 IPKKEILKKE
+288 
-298 ILKKEILKKEIPKK
+298 
-312 EILKKEIPK
+312 KKEIPK

-390 RGYSVLLTRD
+390 RDYSVLLTRD
-400 KDIYIDLVG
+400 KDIYIDLVA

-415 RKSADLFIS
+415 KKSADLFIS

-464 DVNLMDYFSKSLLLN
+464 DVNLMDYFSKSLFLN

-494 DVQYGMLQSIRKNYP
+494 DVQYGMLQSVRKNYP

>member
-1 MLVRLGVVACLFW
+1 M
-14 LHFAYATTL
+14 HFAYATTL
-23 KIINIVPFGSSSVK
+23 KITNIVPFGSGSVK
-37 ILFNQ
+37 ISFNQ
-42 EVKKFKEVSLKN
+42 EIKKFKEVSLKN

-81 IAQFS
+81 IVQFS

-119 PLVRHQMA
+119 PLTKHQMA
-127 PKPPKHHAL
+127 PKPPKHHVL

-141 KPAPKSIKKEAKEK
+141 KPAPKSIKKEAKEVKEK
-155 TPIKHAH
+155 TPTKHAR
-162 SKHAHSPLNER
+162 SKHTHSQWNER
-173 SAKKEIPK
+173 SA
-181 KEIPKK
+181 
-187 EILKKEILKKE
+187 
-198 ILKKEIPKKEI
+198 
-209 LKKEI
+209 
-214 PKKEILKKE
+214 
-223 IPKKEIP
+223 
-230 KKEILKKEI
+230 
-239 LKKEILKKEI
+239 
-249 LKKEIPKKEILK
+249 
-261 KEIPKKEI
+261 
-269 LKKEIPKKEIP
+269 
-280 KKEILKKE
+280 
-288 IPKKEILKKE
+288 
-298 ILKKEILKKEIPKK
+298 
-312 EILKKEIPK
+312 KKEIPK

-333 IAEKNDT
+333 IAEKNDAS
-340 FIKTKRKKH
+340 IKTKRKKH

-400 KDIYIDLVG
+400 KDIYIDLVA

-415 RKSADLFIS
+415 KKSADLFIS

-432 HSTSNAH
+432 RSTSNAH

-464 DVNLMDYFSKSLLLN
+464 NVNLMDYFSKSLLLN

-494 DVQYGMLQSIRKNYP
+494 DVQYGMLQSVRKNYP

>member
-37 ILFNQ
+37 ISFNQ
-42 EVKKFKEVSLKN
+42 EIKKFKEVSLKN

-119 PLVRHQMA
+119 PLIRHQMA
-127 PKPPKHHAL
+127 PKPPKHRTL
-136 KHPTP
+136 KHHAP
-141 KPAPKSIKKEAKEK
+141 KPDPKSIKKEAKEIKEK
-155 TPIKHAH
+155 TPTKHAR
-162 SKHAHSPLNER
+162 SKHVHSPLNER

-187 EILKKEILKKE
+187 E
-198 ILKKEIPKKEI
+198 
-209 LKKEI
+209 
-214 PKKEILKKE
+214 
-223 IPKKEIP
+223 
-230 KKEILKKEI
+230 
-239 LKKEILKKEI
+239 
-249 LKKEIPKKEILK
+249 
-261 KEIPKKEI
+261 
-269 LKKEIPKKEIP
+269 
-280 KKEILKKE
+280 
-288 IPKKEILKKE
+288 
-298 ILKKEILKKEIPKK
+298 
-312 EILKKEIPK
+312 
-321 KEAENESKNQVF
+321 AENEGKNQVF
-333 IAEKNDT
+333 IAEKNDAS
-340 FIKTKRKKH
+340 IKTKRKKH

-400 KDIYIDLVG
+400 KDIYIDLVA

-415 RKSADLFIS
+415 KKSADLFIS

-432 HSTSNAH
+432 RSTSNAH

-479 SLNTQRLIVSNKLAI
+479 SLNTQRLIISNKLAI
-494 DVQYGMLQSIRKNYP
+494 DVQYGMLQSVRKNYP

>member
-1 MLVRLGVVACLFW
+1 M
-14 LHFAYATTL
+14 HFAYATTL

-37 ILFNQ
+37 ISFNQ
-42 EVKKFKEVSLKN
+42 EIKKFKEVSLKN

-119 PLVRHQMA
+119 PLTRHQMV
-127 PKPPKHHAL
+127 PKPPKHRTL

-141 KPAPKSIKKEAKEK
+141 KPAPKSIKKEAKEVKEK
-155 TPIKHAH
+155 TPTKHMR
-162 SKHAHSPLNER
+162 SKHAHSQLNER
-173 SAKKEIPK
+173 SA
-181 KEIPKK
+181 
-187 EILKKEILKKE
+187 
-198 ILKKEIPKKEI
+198 
-209 LKKEI
+209 
-214 PKKEILKKE
+214 
-223 IPKKEIP
+223 
-230 KKEILKKEI
+230 
-239 LKKEILKKEI
+239 
-249 LKKEIPKKEILK
+249 
-261 KEIPKKEI
+261 
-269 LKKEIPKKEIP
+269 
-280 KKEILKKE
+280 
-288 IPKKEILKKE
+288 
-298 ILKKEILKKEIPKK
+298 
-312 EILKKEIPK
+312 KKEIPK

-333 IAEKNDT
+333 IAEKNDAS
-340 FIKTKRKKH
+340 IKTKRKKH

-400 KDIYIDLVG
+400 KDIYIDLVA
-409 RTELAN
+409 RTDLAN
-415 RKSADLFIS
+415 KKSADLFIS

-432 HSTSNAH
+432 RSTSNAH

-464 DVNLMDYFSKSLLLN
+464 NVNLMDYFSKSLLLN
-479 SLNTQRLIVSNKLAI
+479 SLNTQRLVVSNKLAI
-494 DVQYGMLQSIRKNYP
+494 DVQYGMLQSVRKNYP

>member
-23 KIINIVPFGSSSVK
+23 KITNIVPFGSSSVK
-37 ILFNQ
+37 MVFNQ
-42 EVKKFKEVSLKN
+42 EIKKFKEVPLKN

-69 KHYQFSKQSSIT
+69 KHYQFSKQSFIT
-81 IAQFS
+81 IVQFS
-86 PKLARVVI
+86 PKLVRVVI
-94 SHAPKMTYEVK
+94 GYAPKMTYEVK

-111 YVSIVEKK
+111 YVSIMEKK
-119 PLVRHQMA
+119 PLTRHQMVL
-127 PKPPKHHAL
+127 KPPKHHAL
-136 KHPTP
+136 KHTTP
-141 KPAPKSIKKEAKEK
+141 KPAPKPIKKEAKEVKEK
-155 TPIKHAH
+155 TPTKHAH

-173 SAKKEIPK
+173 NAKKEIPK
-181 KEIPKK
+181 KEIP
-187 EILKKEILKKE
+187 
-198 ILKKEIPKKEI
+198 
-209 LKKEI
+209 
-214 PKKEILKKE
+214 
-223 IPKKEIP
+223 
-230 KKEILKKEI
+230 
-239 LKKEILKKEI
+239 
-249 LKKEIPKKEILK
+249 
-261 KEIPKKEI
+261 
-269 LKKEIPKKEIP
+269 
-280 KKEILKKE
+280 
-288 IPKKEILKKE
+288 
-298 ILKKEILKKEIPKK
+298 
-312 EILKKEIPK
+312 KKEIPK

-340 FIKTKRKKH
+340 FIIKTKHKKH

-400 KDIYIDLVG
+400 KDIYIDLVA

-415 RKSADLFIS
+415 KKGADLFIS

-432 HSTSNAH
+432 RSTSNAH

-464 DVNLMDYFSKSLLLN
+464 DVNLMDYFSKSLFLN

-494 DVQYGMLQSIRKNYP
+494 DVQYGMLQSVRKNYP

>member
-14 LHFAYATTL
+14 LHYAYATTL
-23 KIINIVPFGSSSVK
+23 KITNVVPFGSSSVK
-37 ILFNQ
+37 MVFNQ
-42 EVKKFKEVSLKN
+42 EVKKFKEVPLKN

-69 KHYQFSKQSSIT
+69 KHYQFSKQSFIT

-94 SHAPKMTYEVK
+94 GYAPKMTYEIK

-119 PLVRHQMA
+119 PLIGHQMA
-127 PKPPKHHAL
+127 LKPPKHHAL
-136 KHPTP
+136 KHTTPKPTP
-141 KPAPKSIKKEAKEK
+141 KPIKKEAKKSQEAKEK
-155 TPIKHAH
+155 TPIKHAR

-173 SAKKEIPK
+173 SA
-181 KEIPKK
+181 
-187 EILKKEILKKE
+187 
-198 ILKKEIPKKEI
+198 
-209 LKKEI
+209 
-214 PKKEILKKE
+214 
-223 IPKKEIP
+223 
-230 KKEILKKEI
+230 
-239 LKKEILKKEI
+239 
-249 LKKEIPKKEILK
+249 
-261 KEIPKKEI
+261 
-269 LKKEIPKKEIP
+269 
-280 KKEILKKE
+280 
-288 IPKKEILKKE
+288 
-298 ILKKEILKKEIPKK
+298 
-312 EILKKEIPK
+312 KKEIPK

-400 KDIYIDLVG
+400 KDIYIDLVA

-415 RKSADLFIS
+415 KKGADLFIS

-432 HSTSNAH
+432 RSTSNAH